1 MKRMAKYFILLLI
14 LCSLQGRAQ
23 SIPKWKASD
32 LSKAIAEAEGP
43 TIFNFWATFCKPC
56 IEELPYFQELVA
68 KHKDSGVRLVLVNL
82 DMASVYPKLP
92 AFAKRFGIKSPI
104 VFLDE
109 TNADLFC
116 PIADPK
122 WSGAIPASL
131 FINNKSGYRR
141 FYEDQIAKDHLEK
154 ELKLL
159 IGK

>member
-1 MKRMAKYFILLLI
+1 MKIIAKYLVLLLM
-14 LCSLQGRAQ
+14 LCSLQGTGQ
-23 SIPKWKASD
+23 SISKWKAAD

-43 TIFNFWATFCKPC
+43 TIFNFWATFCAPC

-68 KHKDSGVRLVLVNL
+68 KYKDSGVRLVLVNL
-82 DMASVYPKLP
+82 DMASVYPKIP
-92 AFAKRFGIKSPI
+92 AFAKRFGIKAPI

-109 TNADLFC
+109 TDADLFC

-131 FINNKSGYRR
+131 FVNSKSGYRR
-141 FYEDQIAKDHLEK
+141 FYEDQIAKDALEK
-154 ELKLL
+154 EIISL